1 MKDQFVIAHL
11 TDLEHTDIVVS
22 HALRIAGFLQ
32 KCIILLYVEDEK
44 YNGLT
49 ADEATPKLKALS
61 ETLPDASYCAL
72 KGKTKEIISS
82 LPTMLNGVVVVA
94 QVNRNAPK
102 RTAMHYKEV
111 LRNYEESKIAFLTV
125 QEKASHSDSWGK
137 VAMTVDYR
145 KESKEKLIWT
155 SYFARFNHSQ
165 INILSQH
172 YKDEGLRDLWRNNML
187 YLRKFFEKLSLTY
200 LQDELLSNSSYPD
213 IDALLYCQQHEIG
226 ILIATTTPT
235 REVDFWEWITGTQ
248 ECKTIINEQHI
259 PILFINPREDL
270 YVLCD

>member
-22 HALRIAGFLQ
+22 HALQLAGFLQ
-32 KCIILLYVEDEK
+32 KDIILLYVEDEK
-44 YNGLT
+44 YNGCT
-49 ADEATPKLKALS
+49 ANEASQKLKTLS
-61 ETLPDASYCAL
+61 ETLPGTSYCAI

-82 LPTMLNGVVVVA
+82 LPTMLNGIVVVT
-94 QVNRNAPK
+94 QVDSNAPK
-102 RTAMHYKEV
+102 RTPLHYKEV
-111 LRNYEESKIAFLTV
+111 LRKYAESKIAFLAV
-125 QEKASHSDSWGK
+125 QEKASHPESWKK

-145 KESKEKLIWT
+145 KECKEKLIWT

-200 LQDELLSNSSYPD
+200 LQDELQGNSSYPD
-213 IDALLYCQQHEIG
+213 LDALPYCLQHEIG
-226 ILIATTTPT
+226 ILVATTTPT

-259 PILFINPREDL
+259 PILFINPRDDL